1 MVQFIRLFP
10 QNIKL
15 AHKLRENIFKMR
27 PPASVSNQHKRWSQN
42 SAAAQCLRV
51 AIIKGDVELSEQPKT
66 IYDSNPIFLDHT
78 LDSVRAYINKLRTKD
93 GQAILEKG
101 K

>member
-1 MVQFIRLFP
+1 MRLFP

-15 AHKLRENIFKMR
+15 AHKLRENTFEMR

-42 SAAAQCLRV
+42 SAAVQHLRV

-66 IYDSNPIFLDHT
+66 TCDSNPIFLDHM
-78 LDSVRAYINKLRTKD
+78 LDSVRACVNKLRTKD

>member
-1 MVQFIRLFP
+1 
-10 QNIKL
+10 
-15 AHKLRENIFKMR
+15 MR
-27 PPASVSNQHKRWSQN
+27 PPASVSNQYKRWSQN
-42 SAAAQCLRV
+42 SAAAQHLRV

-78 LDSVRAYINKLRTKD
+78 LDSVRACINKLRTKD

-101 K
+101 E